1 MRVQL
6 ALLLTLL
13 GTALARKLGLDKNA
27 GDRPVTKVVKLLQGM
42 YDQLEKEA
50 QEESELMEKYEC
62 WCKENGA
69 DKATS
74 VAGFEKKLKQ
84 MEAKVAELSATSSR
98 LKVEYT
104 NLGKDVKKDEAEMD
118 SEMAVR
124 RKEVG
129 EYDKD
134 KSDLLQLIEK
144 IQNARSTVSKTGG
157 QFVQV
162 SVSHRKKLRSLLQSM
177 ITKHSDKLD
186 EKTVQSTASL
196 LQEADPTTDLLLGKL
211 EGMENTYNMTLTELE
226 AEEAKAKAKY
236 EKFIKAKREVIDTSK
251 IQIATK
257 KEQKT
262 AADEE
267 MTHTKQDI
275 EDGKESMAAD
285 IAFAAEVKEKCGS
298 KAKEWEKR
306 QKTRA
311 QETEA
316 VAKAIK
322 VLSSDDAQETFGKT
336 MSFLQVDSKDDSV
349 RRQMVSKTLARV
361 GEKHD
366 DARLVT
372 LAMEAKLDGFTRV
385 KDKIDLMVSALRK
398 EQADEVTKKNWCTE
412 ELQGNR
418 LQKDKKARK
427 VKALQAKK
435 EELAL
440 NLEEATETITTLE
453 DEVKEMKKQQKVAA
467 QVREKENAE
476 FQKNV
481 QEQRQTQVLLK
492 KATSVLGEV
501 YNKKEALIQNSKEIP
516 KQPKTFGGYKKSS
529 SANGVMLM
537 IQQLIAD
544 AEAMETESVAAEQ
557 ESQADYEAFGKKTNE
572 DLETKSKSMADKADE
587 KAQAET
593 NLVEARETKEGVDA
607 EIETLENTNFS
618 LHEDCDFT
626 LQNFDARQK
635 ARSEEVEALAQ
646 AKAYLSGAKLIQQ
659 S

>member
-1 MRVQL
+1 MHM
-6 ALLLTLL
+6 LLPLL
-13 GTALARKLGLDKNA
+13 GTFLAAAPGLKLNLDTNA

-42 YDQLEKEA
+42 HAQLEKEA
-50 QEESELMEKYEC
+50 EEESELMEKYEC

-74 VAGFEKKLKQ
+74 VAGFEKKLKE
-84 MEAKVAELSATSSR
+84 MESKVAELSATSAR

-118 SEMAVR
+118 SEMEVR

-129 EYDKD
+129 EFDKD

-177 ITKHSDKLD
+177 IIKHSDKLD

-226 AEEAKAKAKY
+226 AEEAKAKSQY

-262 AADEE
+262 TADEE
-267 MTHTKQDI
+267 MTRTKQDI
-275 EDGKESMAAD
+275 EDAKESMGAD
-285 IAFAAEVKEKCGS
+285 ILFAAEVKEKCGS
-298 KAKEWEKR
+298 KAKGWEKR

-311 QETEA
+311 QEMEA
-316 VAKAIK
+316 VAKAIQ
-322 VLSSDDAQETFGKT
+322 VLSSDDAQENFGKT
-336 MSFLQVDSKDDSV
+336 MSFLQVESSNDAV
-349 RRQMVSKTLARV
+349 RRKLASKALSRI
-361 GEKHD
+361 GEKH

-385 KDKIDLMVSALRK
+385 KDKIDLMVSALKK
-398 EQADEVTKKNWCTE
+398 EQADEVTKKNWCNE
-412 ELQGNR
+412 ELNTNR
-418 LQKDKKARK
+418 LQKDKKSRK
-427 VKALQAKK
+427 VKALEAKK
-435 EELAL
+435 GELTL
-440 NLEEATETITTLE
+440 NLEEATETVTTLG
-453 DEVKEMKKQQKVAA
+453 DEIKETKKQQKLAA

-492 KATSVLGEV
+492 KAMAVLGEF
-501 YNKKEALIQNSKEIP
+501 YNKKGALIQNSKEIP
-516 KQPKTFGGYKKSS
+516 KEPKSFGGYKKSS
-529 SANGVMLM
+529 AANGVMLM
-537 IQQLIAD
+537 LQQLIAD
-544 AEAMETESVAAEQ
+544 ADAMETASVAAEQ
-557 ESQADYEAFGKKTNE
+557 ESQADYEAFGKDAIK
-572 DLETKSKSMADKADE
+572 DLETKNKASADKADE
-587 KAQAET
+587 KAQAEKDF
-593 NLVEARETKEGVDA
+593 VETRETKEGVDA
-607 EIETLENTNFS
+607 EIESLENTNFS

-646 AKAYLSGAKLIQQ
+646 AKAYLSGAKL
-659 S
+659 

>member
-1 MRVQL
+1 MQVRL
-6 ALLLTLL
+6 ALLLTFL
-13 GTALARKLGLDKNA
+13 GTALARKLGLDTNA

-50 QEESELMEKYEC
+50 KEESELMEKYEC

-69 DKATS
+69 DKAAS
-74 VAGFEKKLKQ
+74 VAEFEKKLKQ

-118 SEMAVR
+118 GEMEVR

-129 EYDKD
+129 EFDKD

-186 EKTVQSTASL
+186 EKTVQSIASL

-211 EGMENTYNMTLTELE
+211 QGMENTYNMTLSELE

-257 KEQKT
+257 KEQKS

-275 EDGKESMAAD
+275 EDGKESMGAD

-311 QETEA
+311 QEIEA

-322 VLSSDDAQETFGKT
+322 VLSSDDAQENFGKT
-336 MSFLQVDSKDDSV
+336 MSFLQVESTDDAV

-361 GEKHD
+361 GEKH

-385 KDKIDLMVSALRK
+385 KDKIDLMVSALKK

-412 ELQGNR
+412 ELQANR

-435 EELAL
+435 EELTL

-453 DEVKEMKKQQKVAA
+453 AEVKEMKKQQKLAA

-492 KATSVLGEV
+492 KAMSVLGGF
-501 YNKKEALIQNSKEIP
+501 YNKKEALIQNSEIP
-516 KQPKTFGGYKKSS
+516 KEPKTFGGYKKSS

-537 IQQLIAD
+537 LQQLIAD
-544 AEAMETESVAAEQ
+544 AEAMETESVAGEQ
-557 ESQADYEAFGKKTNE
+557 ESQSDYEAFGKKTNE

-587 KAQAET
+587 KAKAEK
-593 NLVEARETKEGVDA
+593 NLVETRETKEGVDA
-607 EIETLENTNFS
+607 EIESLETTNFS

-626 LQNFDARQK
+626 MQNFDARQK

-646 AKAYLSGAKLIQQ
+646 AKAYLSGAKLIQR

>member
-1 MRVQL
+1 MKGVVASL
-6 ALLLTLL
+6 MAFL
-13 GTALARKLGLDKNA
+13 GAIQGLKLSMNA
-27 GDRPVTKVVKLLQGM
+27 EGGDRPVTKVVKLLQGM

-50 QEESELMEKYEC
+50 AEESELMEKYEC

-74 VAGFEKKLKQ
+74 VEGFTANLKK
-84 MEAKVAELSATSSR
+84 MESKVAELSATSAR
-98 LKVEYT
+98 LKIEYT

-118 SEMAVR
+118 AEMAVR

-129 EYDKD
+129 EFDKD

-162 SVSHRKKLRSLLQSM
+162 SLSHRKRLRSLIQNM
-177 ITKHSDKLD
+177 INKHSDKLD

-211 EGMENTYNMTLTELE
+211 QGMENTYNMTLSELE

-275 EDGKESMAAD
+275 EDAKESMAAD

-311 QETEA
+311 DETEA

-322 VLSSDDAQETFGKT
+322 VLSSDDAQENFGKT
-336 MSFLQVDSKDDSV
+336 MSFLQVESTDHSAV
-349 RRQMVSKTLARV
+349 RQMVSKTLSRV
-361 GEKHD
+361 GEKH

-385 KDKIDLMVSALRK
+385 KDKIDLMVSALKK

-412 ELQGNR
+412 ELQANR
-418 LQKDKKARK
+418 LHKDKKARK
-427 VKALQAKK
+427 VKALGAKK
-435 EELAL
+435 EELTL

-492 KATSVLGEV
+492 KAMSVLGGF
-501 YNKKEALIQNSKEIP
+501 YNKKEALIQNSEIP
-516 KQPKTFGGYKKSS
+516 KEPKTFGGYKKSS
-529 SANGVMLM
+529 AANGVMLM
-537 IQQLIAD
+537 LQQLIAD
-544 AEAMETESVAAEQ
+544 ASAMETESVAGEQ

-572 DLETKSKSMADKADE
+572 DLETKIKSMADKADE
-587 KAQAET
+587 KAKAEK
-593 NLVEARETKEGVDA
+593 NLVQTRETKEGVDA
-607 EIETLENTNFS
+607 DIEALENTNFS

-626 LQNFDARQK
+626 MQNFDTRQK

-646 AKAYLSGAKLIQQ
+646 AKAYLSGAKL
-659 S
+659 